1 MGLSRTARRYLA
13 EAGEVA
19 RNERQRISSD
29 HTVKELFFLFHNR
42 SGATGSPTE
51 ISDERAG
58 GLERQGYDTR
68 SKSSAPKPSRD
79 APPTSNNRSRATLT
93 KQEIARAVYSACPRI
108 SRRQAKELI
117 DAVLEEIVSTLV
129 AGEDVK
135 LRGFGNFA
143 VRQKRERPGRNPK
156 TGVVAPITA
165 RRVVT
170 FKGSENLKVEID
182 EE

>member
-1 MGLSRTARRYLA
+1 MARRHLA

-19 RNERQRISSD
+19 RNERQGICSG

-51 ISDERAG
+51 IFDERSG
-58 GLERQGYDTR
+58 GPERQGYETR
-68 SKSSAPKPSRD
+68 SKSSAPKHNAN
-79 APPTSNNRSRATLT
+79 APPASEELSRATLT
-93 KQEIARAVYSACPRI
+93 RQKIARAVYSVCPRV

-117 DAVLEEIVSTLV
+117 DAVLEEVVSTLV

-143 VRQKRERPGRNPK
+143 VCQKRERPGRNPK
-156 TGVVAPITA
+156 TGVMAPITA

-170 FKGSENLKVEID
+170 FKGSEKLKAEVGAE
-182 EE
+182 

>member
-1 MGLSRTARRYLA
+1 M
-13 EAGEVA
+13 
-19 RNERQRISSD
+19 
-29 HTVKELFFLFHNR
+29 
-42 SGATGSPTE
+42 
-51 ISDERAG
+51 
-58 GLERQGYDTR
+58 
-68 SKSSAPKPSRD
+68 
-79 APPTSNNRSRATLT
+79 T